1 VANRKGFLNLT
12 IMASPI
18 QEVDDAY
25 MEDSFVIEQPRLKK
39 TTSTVVI
46 DEQHPFDL
54 DAYISNYERASCLL
68 PSASLLNH
76 IDNTL
81 QMIVQL

>member
-54 DAYISNYERASCLL
+54 DAYISNYERASCFCL
-68 PSASLLNH
+68 
-76 IDNTL
+76 
-81 QMIVQL
+81 